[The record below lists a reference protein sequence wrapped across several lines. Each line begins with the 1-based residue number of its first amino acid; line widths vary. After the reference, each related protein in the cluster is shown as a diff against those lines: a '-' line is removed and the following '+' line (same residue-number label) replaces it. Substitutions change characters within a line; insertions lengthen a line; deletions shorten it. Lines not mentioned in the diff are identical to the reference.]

1 MTGAQL
7 TARTFYSPSSKHCKM
22 LPAYDK
28 QSGILLAHVEEV
40 DEDMLPMAA
49 PAPDADAPVVDLV
62 VSASGMTPRQ
72 SGMHAFIT
80 LRLLQQ
86 GLWSRPPAAQRAS
99 IAANNQ

>member
-1 MTGAQL
+1 
-7 TARTFYSPSSKHCKM
+7 M

-28 QSGILLAHVEEV
+28 QSGILLAKVDAVE
-40 DEDMLPMAA
+40 MPPLA
-49 PAPDADAPVVDLV
+49 PVPAVVDLV

-72 SGMHAFIT
+72 SGMHALIT

-99 IAANNQ
+99 MAANNQHGV